1 MTQGFQ
7 NSFKKARRGIGH
19 GAERSLSLKYLCYFS
34 LQFYHLLISIRW
46 LLLNFKREF
55 DYMEAIRLFEITSS
69 RHLEVSSV
77 EAELERGRE
86 RAKDFVKDS
95 TFFHF
100 RGAPQINLFFVI
112 ALESNLFKNVQENK

>member
-1 MTQGFQ
+1 MIVVILLVDDAENSDFKIFQ
-7 NSFKKARRGIGH
+7 KNLELSFKCF
-19 GAERSLSLKYLCYFS
+19 CYCL
-34 LQFYHLLISIRW
+34 LQFYHLLISMRW

-95 TFFHF
+95 KFFHF
-100 RGAPQINLFFVI
+100 
-112 ALESNLFKNVQENK
+112 